1 MESPPGNESRKGLI
15 KDNGRVY
22 HPPHIFNLFMKRL
35 TFFFTLFIIAIIVL
49 ADRGILSH
57 YLGFIYDFP
66 YGDKAGHFILYG
78 ILTFLINLTTFEARP
93 DQNRKL
99 LAIKLGLILA
109 LLIGL
114 EEFSQRFFVD
124 RTFSLL
130 DLSFSYLGV
139 IVFSWLALKIK
150 SRTRP

>member
-1 MESPPGNESRKGLI
+1 
-15 KDNGRVY
+15 
-22 HPPHIFNLFMKRL
+22 MKRL

-49 ADRGILSH
+49 ADLGILSQLLSFV
-57 YLGFIYDFP
+57 YQVP

-93 DQNRKL
+93 DQNRKMV
-99 LAIKLGLILA
+99 AIKIGLVLA